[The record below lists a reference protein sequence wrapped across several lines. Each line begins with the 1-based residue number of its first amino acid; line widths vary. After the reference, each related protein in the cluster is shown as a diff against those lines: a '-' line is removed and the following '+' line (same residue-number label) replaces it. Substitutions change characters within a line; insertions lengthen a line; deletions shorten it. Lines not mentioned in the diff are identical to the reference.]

1 METSISLSRSH
12 FGMTRRSRAFYLR
25 SCMVSACRAEATS
38 IQAPGCGGVT
48 VMRNRKAIEREG
60 KGADLGHG
68 EKVGTERVYKHGR
81 SRQEAL

>member
-1 METSISLSRSH
+1 
-12 FGMTRRSRAFYLR
+12 
-25 SCMVSACRAEATS
+25 MVSACRAEARLLS
-38 IQAPGCGGVT
+38 KPQAVGGVT